1 MKRRIG
7 KRIYFD
13 GGGKL
18 TIAHTSPLEQVTASV
33 QTMTNTVGALL
44 SPHSDIKL
52 QHMSGPIMIMRTYFV
67 LLQSDF
73 GFQLALWFS
82 VVFNVN
88 LALINLLPIPV
99 LDGGHIVLALFEMVR
114 RRPLNIRVLEVVQG
128 ACVVL
133 LIGFMLY
140 ISFYDAQDLSGS
152 GMPKFSVPAKEAP
165 PAK

>member
-1 MKRRIG
+1 
-7 KRIYFD
+7 
-13 GGGKL
+13 
-18 TIAHTSPLEQVTASV
+18 
-33 QTMTNTVGALL
+33 
-44 SPHSDIKL
+44 
-52 QHMSGPIMIMRTYFV
+52 V

-114 RRPLNIRVLEVVQG
+114 RRPLNIRMLEVVQG